1 VSAPPAGTGYASFP
15 RRLAAWILDISVLYA
30 VLFIAR
36 SLTSSGTLRDD
47 ETRLAVAL
55 VWTVA
60 FVLIS
65 WIYWAR
71 LESSPRQATLGKQT
85 MGLVVTDLDGRPLSF
100 GRASARFALTLL
112 SVLTLGIGYLM
123 IAVTPR
129 RQALH
134 DMIAGTLVVRGP
146 RR

>member
-1 VSAPPAGTGYASFP
+1 MSAPPAGTGYASFP